1 MVLTRLHLMANRAID
16 NSDVERD
23 VEKLFAMFDVCDLTR
38 DPERDLGA

>member
-1 MVLTRLHLMANRAID
+1 MANRAID
-16 NSDVERD
+16 NIIVMLIRD